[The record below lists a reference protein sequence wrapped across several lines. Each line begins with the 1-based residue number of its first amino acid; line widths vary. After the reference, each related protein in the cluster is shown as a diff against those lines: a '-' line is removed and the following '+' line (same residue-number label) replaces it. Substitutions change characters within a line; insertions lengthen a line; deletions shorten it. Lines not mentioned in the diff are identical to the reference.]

1 MRVSLFN
8 KIVKFNSINS
18 SNINKNSLNKIV
30 KLNSINSNRY
40 YNNSSSIN
48 TRYYNCYSNNLNN
61 KNILQTLSKIVKF
74 NISNRAF
81 KLDIYSLNRAI
92 RLINPLKTL
101 KSLRLNLLIKFF
113 LILGFS
119 FTLSHAVIDDF
130 KTATWNMQGSS
141 ASSEAK
147 WSVSIRQMFS
157 GASGIDILAVQEAG
171 TLPQTA
177 RATGR
182 TFDFNGTSV
191 QVSEYIWNLGTSL
204 RPSFVYIYYAPTDAG
219 ANRVNLALVSRTP
232 ADEVFLLPP
241 PTTASRPMLGIRINN
256 DAFFSIHALANGGA
270 DASAIVHNIDLF
282 FQGSPTLASTNWII
296 MGDFNREPGELLSSF
311 ELALRLRTRIITN
324 SAITQV
330 SARRTLDYA
339 IVGNSN
345 RAIVPAPLPSITAST
360 FFGGFRTHL
369 ASDHFPITFRRF
381 Q

>member
-8 KIVKFNSINS
+8 KIVKLNSINS

-30 KLNSINSNRY
+30 KLNSINNNRY
-40 YNNSSSIN
+40 YNSSSSGIN
-48 TRYYNCYSNNLNN
+48 TRYYNCYSNSLNN
-61 KNILQTLSKIVKF
+61 KNILQTLNKMAKYNILNNLNKF
-74 NISNRAF
+74 NSLI
-81 KLDIYSLNRAI
+81 KLV
-92 RLINPLKTL
+92 NPLKAL
-101 KSLRLNLLIKFF
+101 KSLRLNLLTKLL
-113 LILGFS
+113 LILGLS

-182 TFDFNGTSV
+182 IFDFNGTSV
-191 QVSEYIWNLGTSL
+191 QVSEHIWNLGTSQ

-219 ANRVNLALVSRTP
+219 ANRVNLALVSRMP

-256 DAFFSIHALANGGA
+256 DAFFSIHALANGGV
-270 DASAIVHNIDLF
+270 DASAIVHNIDIF
-282 FQGSPTLASTNWII
+282 FQSSPTLASTNWII

-369 ASDHFPITFRRF
+369 ASDHFPVTFRRF